1 MSSLIADLAMD
12 LGSSMWVIYKHS
24 IYSSQAEFDDEVGEI
39 LNKARD
45 CLVKSEH
52 EKRLVFGN
60 LMNEDILPSDQKSFH
75 FEEQE
80 ELDMVTSLRETPLSS
95 ASPWSEYHDKAL
107 GHVGSMLTDQHKCG
121 LRYAIQLLVTV
132 LSLNCDRSF
141 YSTLFSTSA
150 KSQGALKI
158 QKIGREILSTLRS
171 LEKTIWISAEHVED
185 LLIRGMSTEARQFA
199 NELLV
204 LSEIWGLQSTYI
216 LAKSFQIRAL
226 ELEGQTRKWR
236 EEVPALLKIFKLDS
250 QNEFMRGINPQAKAA
265 AISLDPPRRN
275 SSNIE
280 EMSENGLKSNAI
292 KKDFDFDCSASPI
305 TKIMAEKHQPKTSK
319 FNFKLPVLPKM
330 ADLDIDIARN
340 YAITLT
346 SLLRVQPD
354 PQSAVNAG
362 LCLFKEIAIAGHGLS
377 QWLSEVI
384 SILSPFDYSII
395 VAGIRRYPPSI
406 RANIAIPGGRLYK
419 RKDG

>member
-12 LGSSMWVIYKHS
+12 LGSSMWVINKHN
-24 IYSSQAEFDDEVGEI
+24 IYSSNGDYDDEIGEI
-39 LNKARD
+39 MKKARE
-45 CLVKSEH
+45 CIIKSEH
-52 EKRLVFGN
+52 ERRLAFGN
-60 LMNEDILPSDQKSFH
+60 LMNENILASDRKLCDFAD
-75 FEEQE
+75 QE
-80 ELDMVTSLRETPLSS
+80 ELDMVSSLRETPLSS

-107 GHVGSMLTDQHKCG
+107 GHVGSMMTDHHKCG

-150 KSQGALKI
+150 KSQGPLKI

-250 QNEFMRGINPQAKAA
+250 QSEFMRGINPQAKAA

-280 EMSENGLKSNAI
+280 EMSENGLKSTAI
-292 KKDFDFDCSASPI
+292 KKDFSFDCSASPI
-305 TKIMAEKHQPKTSK
+305 TKIMAEKNQPKATKTS
-319 FNFKLPVLPKM
+319 FKLPVIPRM
-330 ADLDIDIARN
+330 ADLDIDVARN
-340 YAITLT
+340 YVIALT
-346 SLLRVQPD
+346 TLLRVHPD
-354 PQSAVNAG
+354 PQIAVNAG
-362 LCLFKEIAIAGHGLS
+362 SRLFNEVAAAGLTLS
-377 QWLSEVI
+377 QWLLEVI
-384 SILSPFDYSII
+384 SI
-395 VAGIRRYPPSI
+395 
-406 RANIAIPGGRLYK
+406 
-419 RKDG
+419 